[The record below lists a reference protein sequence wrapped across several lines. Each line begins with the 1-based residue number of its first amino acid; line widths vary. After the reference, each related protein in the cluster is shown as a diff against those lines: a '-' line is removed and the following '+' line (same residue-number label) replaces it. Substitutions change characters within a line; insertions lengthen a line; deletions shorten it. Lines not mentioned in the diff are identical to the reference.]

1 MGRLFSLKKVWAGKW
16 NPDHN
21 RKKVILLTLKPYFS
35 ELRMS
40 ARLSKTF
47 GLACLIGNYVLQ
59 ALRVAFLLLLWR
71 SLFQMGGANGMTL
84 AQTLKYT
91 LCSAALAPLLDVR
104 TPAGSWLH
112 DGAIA
117 SRCLRPMSL
126 MGQLAADA
134 LGTAVTPLCVFVP
147 LCALTGLMMNVPLLP
162 ESAWFFPSLLLCMS
176 QGFVIDLFYACV
188 IIRIGNLSWQ
198 VHLLRSALGVL
209 FTGGLIPFAALPWGI
224 GKWLAMSPL
233 GTLAG
238 APLSLYAGL
247 AAPMEII
254 PVQILWNLLLWPLI
268 LWWFN
273 RSMERLVSF
282 GG

>member
-1 MGRLFSLKKVWAGKW
+1 
-16 NPDHN
+16 
-21 RKKVILLTLKPYFS
+21 
-35 ELRMS
+35 MS
-40 ARLSKTF
+40 ARLQKTF
-47 GLACLIGNYVLQ
+47 GLACLIGNYALQ
-59 ALRVAFLLLLWR
+59 ALRVMFLLLLWR
-71 SLFQMGGANGMTL
+71 SLFQRGGANGMTL
-84 AQTLKYT
+84 TQTLQYT

-134 LGTAVTPLCVFVP
+134 LGASLVPLAVFVP
-147 LCALTGLMMNVPLLP
+147 LCALTGVCLNVPLLP
-162 ESAWFFPSLLLCMS
+162 ASAWFFPSLILCMT

-188 IIRIGNLSWQ
+188 IIRIGNLSWH

-224 GKWLAMSPL
+224 GEWLALSPL

-247 AAPMEII
+247 AAPVEII
-254 PVQILWNLLLWPLI
+254 PVQIFWNAVLWPVI
-268 LWWFN
+268 LRWFS

>member
-1 MGRLFSLKKVWAGKW
+1 MV
-16 NPDHN
+16 
-21 RKKVILLTLKPYFS
+21 LKPYLA
-35 ELRMS
+35 EMRMS
-40 ARLSKTF
+40 ARLAKTF
-47 GLACLIGNYVLQ
+47 GLACLIGDYAIR
-59 ALRVAFLLLLWR
+59 ALRVVFLLLLWR
-71 SLFQMGGANGMTL
+71 SLFQKGGANGMTL
-84 AQTLKYT
+84 EQTLKYT

-117 SRCLRPMSL
+117 SRCLRPMGL
-126 MGQLAADA
+126 MGQLSADA
-134 LGTAVTPLCVFVP
+134 LGAAVVPIGIFAP
-147 LCALTGLMMNVPLLP
+147 LCALTGLWMGVDLLP
-162 ESAWFFPSLLLCMS
+162 ASAWFVPSLLLCMS

-198 VHLLRSALGVL
+198 VHLMRAALGVL
-209 FTGGLIPFAALPWGI
+209 FTGGLIPFAALPWGV
-224 GKWLAMSPL
+224 GQWLALSPL

-247 AAPMEII
+247 AQPMDVI
-254 PVQILWNLLLWPLI
+254 PVQLLWNIVLWPLI
-268 LWWFN
+268 LWWFR